1 MYKILNCSF
10 WVLLDICVFASPLI
24 CILKFWF
31 RNCEYDVSEK
41 LFCSHK
47 FLPQIMGTPI
57 VVVVQTRL
65 NLWNLN
71 TKWPHYL
78 RKPIKDTNRE
88 NTPSNKTQVLTKS
101 MNMDIW
107 VNGTLNQLFIRGSYS
122 EIHFEKL
129 NSGKTPF
136 SIGSFCNPHSI
147 SIGCH
152 QGSFLWKC
160 HVFNRSTNN

>member
-1 MYKILNCSF
+1 
-10 WVLLDICVFASPLI
+10 
-24 CILKFWF
+24 
-31 RNCEYDVSEK
+31 
-41 LFCSHK
+41 
-47 FLPQIMGTPI
+47 
-57 VVVVQTRL
+57 
-65 NLWNLN
+65 
-71 TKWPHYL
+71 
-78 RKPIKDTNRE
+78 
-88 NTPSNKTQVLTKS
+88 

-152 QGSFLWKC
+152 QGSFL
-160 HVFNRSTNN
+160 